1 MSENRLNTSRWSGI
15 VGVLILIALFFSI
28 PGTASEPSSP
38 AAPSKAVVKPQ
49 AQQPSAAAN
58 PDNMLWLKIEDITVV
73 DHGTSMSWY
82 AKTVTIAN
90 RIAKDQL
97 EIRGYQLFGNR
108 VLGQAGE
115 TMTSGKVISKGDRR
129 TFARQNWQRV
139 TQARQLKV
147 EIVDKHNGRRVFKV
161 VDLPAANNRPAV
173 HGGSAAA
180 AQVGNMD
187 PDQFTDPQ
195 QVIRIEEATYLGRG
209 AYSLMLKNEG
219 NRGIMANQLVIRPA
233 YHVLERPVVLGETV
247 TNRSAIP
254 VNEIRQVNGPKGGIY
269 IGNVSECAGL
279 KEVVVEIKNPLTGQQ
294 LERSIPVTWPKGEI
308 VDVDLY
314 LSELSYTVK
323 NTGNYTTRFKLRML
337 TMEVTKGKYD
347 HLATVHDLFHTTVT
361 LKPGETK
368 IVGIPKNQVNAE
380 LKAQVPSLKSSF
392 YGADNYM
399 VELYT
404 DDESDYCFGRYVEQ
418 ASLRRHGGIAA
429 GEEILIP

>member
-1 MSENRLNTSRWSGI
+1 MTAPAK
-15 VGVLILIALFFSI
+15 ALVN
-28 PGTASEPSSP
+28 PKAQQ
-38 AAPSKAVVKPQ
+38 SKA
-49 AQQPSAAAN
+49 AMN
-58 PDNMLWLKIEDITVV
+58 PDKVLWFQIEDITVV

-97 EIRGYQLFGNR
+97 EVRGYQLLGNR
-108 VLGQAGE
+108 VLGPAGE
-115 TMTSGKVISKGDRR
+115 TMTSGKALSKGDRR

-147 EIVDKHNGRRVFKV
+147 EIVDKRNGLSIFKV
-161 VDLPAANNRPAV
+161 VDLPAAGDRPAAY
-173 HGGSAAA
+173 GGSTAA
-180 AQVGNMD
+180 AQAGSMD
-187 PDQFTDPQ
+187 PGQFTDPQ
-195 QVIRIEEATYLGRG
+195 QVIHVEEATYLGRG
-209 AYSLMLKNEG
+209 AYRLMLKNEG

-233 YHVLERPVVLGETV
+233 YHVLERPVVLGETT

-254 VNEIRQVNGPKGGIY
+254 VNEIRPVNGPQGGIY
-269 IGNVSECAGL
+269 VGNVSECAGL
-279 KEVVVEIKNPLTGQQ
+279 KEVVVEIKNPLTGQV
-294 LERSIPVTWPKGEI
+294 LEQRIPVSWPRGEI

-323 NTGNYTTRFKLRML
+323 NTGDYTTRFKLRML

-347 HLATVHDLFHTTVT
+347 HLTTVHDLFHTTVT

-368 IVGIPKNQVNAE
+368 IVSIHQNQVNAE
-380 LKAQVPSLKSSF
+380 LKAQVPSMKRNF

-404 DDESDYCFGRYVEQ
+404 DDESDYCFGRFVEQ

-429 GEEILIP
+429 GEEILYP